1 MRTVKIP
8 PGCIS
13 IYIHIYVHVCILY
26 LYMCVC
32 WGLVPLASQ
41 PIAGIIQVE
50 FEVFTSASK
59 RCTNEG
65 GINVLLLHY
74 VIALCCIYSILLII
88 YVQTSPN
95 VYTHVW
101 SSPLVIVSS
110 GPQKV
115 STWDGGTPQCNI
127 TIWKKEHHPS
137 HGFSS
142 HACSLRSCWLQ
153 MERFCKDF

>member
-1 MRTVKIP
+1 MYMFVY
-8 PGCIS
+8 C
-13 IYIHIYVHVCILY
+13 IYICV
-26 LYMCVC
+26 CVC

-65 GINVLLLHY
+65 SINVLLLHS
-74 VIALCCIYSILLII
+74 VIALSILLII

-101 SSPLVIVSS
+101 SSPLIIVSS

-115 STWDGGTPQCNI
+115 ST
-127 TIWKKEHHPS
+127 
-137 HGFSS
+137 
-142 HACSLRSCWLQ
+142 
-153 MERFCKDF
+153 